1 MQSCD
6 PSMLRSQI
14 TSKMGTIDVL
24 LKDIR
29 GSYAPSRDPFADE
42 ADITDRL
49 KRAVA
54 RLSSSDQTII
64 LLYAED
70 RSMRKVAKRFKV
82 SVAYIHKEIERIR
95 KEIKS
100 KL

>member
-1 MQSCD
+1 
-6 PSMLRSQI
+6 MLRSQM
-14 TSKMGTIDVL
+14 TYKMGQIHELV
-24 LKDIR
+24 KDIR
-29 GSYAPSRDPFADE
+29 GSYTPTKDPFANDN
-42 ADITDRL
+42 DLVDRI

-70 RSMRKVAKRFKV
+70 RSMRKVAKRFNV
-82 SVAYIHKEIERIR
+82 SVAYIHKKIERIR

>member
-1 MQSCD
+1 MG
-6 PSMLRSQI
+6 QI
-14 TSKMGTIDVL
+14 HELV
-24 LKDIR
+24 KDIR
-29 GSYAPSRDPFADE
+29 GSYTPTKDPFANDN
-42 ADITDRL
+42 DLVDRI

-70 RSMRKVAKRFKV
+70 RSMRKVAKRFNV
-82 SVAYIHKEIERIR
+82 SVAYIHKKIERIR